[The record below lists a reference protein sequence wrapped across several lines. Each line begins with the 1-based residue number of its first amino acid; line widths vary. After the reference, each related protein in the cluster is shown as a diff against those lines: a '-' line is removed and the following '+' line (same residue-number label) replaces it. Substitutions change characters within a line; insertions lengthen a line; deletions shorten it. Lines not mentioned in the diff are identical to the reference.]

1 MSRRLTI
8 VVLVDP
14 ATVPPDDP
22 QFRNPPSTP
31 ITEYHVCEALRALG
45 HRVSVLAADY
55 DVASVI
61 TRLTEEDPDLA
72 FNLTE
77 QFCGDRR
84 LDKNI
89 AALLEMLD
97 IPFTGA
103 GAMGLLLCR
112 DKRLCKQLLTL
123 HKIRVPNF
131 LSLPYNRAIRIP
143 KKLPFPLIV
152 KPAFEDSS
160 EGISNASIVSDADA
174 LRQRVEFIH
183 ERWKQAAIAEEYIEG
198 RELYVTVIGNKR
210 LTVLPPRECF
220 FNADGNEGPMI
231 LTYKCKWDDAYREKW
246 QITFGFAEIDP
257 AVFKNIERVCKR
269 AYRILQLQDYGRID
283 LRLTPDNKL
292 VILEAN
298 PNPDIAYGEE
308 VAEAAHR
315 AGIEYE
321 ALIDKIIHLALRRYE

>member
-1 MSRRLTI
+1 
-8 VVLVDP
+8 
-14 ATVPPDDP
+14 
-22 QFRNPPSTP
+22 
-31 ITEYHVCEALRALG
+31 
-45 HRVSVLAADY
+45 
-55 DVASVI
+55 
-61 TRLTEEDPDLA
+61 
-72 FNLTE
+72 
-77 QFCGDRR
+77 
-84 LDKNI
+84 
-89 AALLEMLD
+89 
-97 IPFTGA
+97 
-103 GAMGLLLCR
+103 
-112 DKRLCKQLLTL
+112 
-123 HKIRVPNF
+123 
-131 LSLPYNRAIRIP
+131 
-143 KKLPFPLIV
+143 
-152 KPAFEDSS
+152 
-160 EGISNASIVSDADA
+160 
-174 LRQRVEFIH
+174 VEFIH

-283 LRLTPDNKL
+283 LRLTPDDKL

>member
-112 DKRLCKQLLTL
+112 DKRLCKQLLCDP
-123 HKIRVPNF
+123 HPEEA
-131 LSLPYNRAIRIP
+131 SLP
-143 KKLPFPLIV
+143 
-152 KPAFEDSS
+152 
-160 EGISNASIVSDADA
+160 ADRQA
-174 LRQRVEFIH
+174 RLRGQ
-183 ERWKQAAIAEEYIEG
+183 
-198 RELYVTVIGNKR
+198 
-210 LTVLPPRECF
+210 
-220 FNADGNEGPMI
+220 
-231 LTYKCKWDDAYREKW
+231 
-246 QITFGFAEIDP
+246 
-257 AVFKNIERVCKR
+257 
-269 AYRILQLQDYGRID
+269 
-283 LRLTPDNKL
+283 
-292 VILEAN
+292 
-298 PNPDIAYGEE
+298 
-308 VAEAAHR
+308 
-315 AGIEYE
+315 
-321 ALIDKIIHLALRRYE
+321 LRRHLQCLNRL

>member
-1 MSRRLTI
+1 MSQRLHIT
-8 VVLVDP
+8 VLVDP

-22 QFRNPPSTP
+22 QFRDPPETP
-31 ITEYHVCEALRALG
+31 ITEYHVCEALRLLG
-45 HRVSVLAADY
+45 HRVSVVAADY
-55 DVASVI
+55 DIAAVI
-61 TRLTEEDPDLA
+61 RVLTEQTPDLV

-89 AALLEMLD
+89 AALLELLD

-131 LSLPYNRAIRIP
+131 LSLPYQQAVRIP
-143 KKLPFPLIV
+143 KNLPYPLVV

-160 EGISNASIVSDADA
+160 EGISNASIVYDADA
-174 LRQRVEFIH
+174 LQQRADFIH

-198 RELYVTVIGNKR
+198 RELYVSVIGNKR

-220 FNADGNEGPMI
+220 FNSEGDEGPLI
-231 LTYKCKWDDAYREKW
+231 LTYRCKWDDAYREKW
-246 QITFGFAEIDP
+246 QITFGFADLEP
-257 AVFKNIERVCKR
+257 NVFKRIERVCKR
-269 AYRILQLQDYGRID
+269 AYRVLQLQDYARVD
-283 LRLTPDNKL
+283 LRLTSNDQL
-292 VILEAN
+292 VVLEAN

-308 VAEAAHR
+308 VAEAADR
-315 AGIEYE
+315 AGIDYE
-321 ALIDKIIHLALRRYE
+321 ALIDKIIRLALRRYH

>member
-1 MSRRLTI
+1 MSRRLSI

-22 QFRNPPSTP
+22 QFRNPPETP
-31 ITEYHVCEALRALG
+31 ITEYHVCEALRLLG
-45 HRVSVLAADY
+45 HRVSILAADY
-55 DVASVI
+55 DVAAVI
-61 TRLTEEDPDLA
+61 TRLTEQDPDLV

-89 AALLEMLD
+89 AALLELLD

-123 HKIRVPNF
+123 HKIRVPHF
-131 LSLPYNRAIRIP
+131 VSLPYNRAVRIP
-143 KKLPFPLIV
+143 KSLPYPLVV

-160 EGISNASIVSDADA
+160 EGLSNASIVYDADA
-174 LRQRVEFIH
+174 LQQRVAFIH
-183 ERWKQAAIAEEYIEG
+183 ERWKQAVIAEEYIEG
-198 RELYVTVIGNKR
+198 RELYVTVIGNRR

-220 FNADGNEGPMI
+220 FNAGGDEGPI
-231 LTYKCKWDDAYREKW
+231 E
-246 QITFGFAEIDP
+246 P
-257 AVFKNIERVCKR
+257 AVFKNIERISKR
-269 AYRILQLQDYGRID
+269 AYRVLQLQDYGRID

-308 VAEAAHR
+308 VAEAAHK

-321 ALIDKIIHLALRRYE
+321 PLIDKIIRLALRRYK

>member
-152 KPAFEDSS
+152 KPAFEDSQS
-160 EGISNASIVSDADA
+160 S
-174 LRQRVEFIH
+174 
-183 ERWKQAAIAEEYIEG
+183 
-198 RELYVTVIGNKR
+198 
-210 LTVLPPRECF
+210 
-220 FNADGNEGPMI
+220 
-231 LTYKCKWDDAYREKW
+231 
-246 QITFGFAEIDP
+246 
-257 AVFKNIERVCKR
+257 
-269 AYRILQLQDYGRID
+269 
-283 LRLTPDNKL
+283 LTPTRCGSAWNSYTSAGSRPPSRRNTSK
-292 VILEAN
+292 
-298 PNPDIAYGEE
+298 
-308 VAEAAHR
+308 AASCTSP
-315 AGIEYE
+315 
-321 ALIDKIIHLALRRYE
+321 